1 MKFVSIIFIITS
13 TLLLTDEVNK
23 VSYAYLDPGTGSYI
37 FQIII
42 ATIIGGIFG
51 IKLFWQKII
60 LFFKKIFINGKDGN
74 D

>member
-1 MKFVSIIFIITS
+1 MKYINIILITS
-13 TLLLTDEVNK
+13 TLLLTDDTNK

-60 LFFKKIFINGKDGN
+60 LFFKKIFIHGKDRE
-74 D
+74 